1 MYVIFFFFL
10 LAGSHRDLHVLTHSF
25 PTRRSSDLPFGV
37 LTHTLELG
45 EMLGAV
51 PEPLDPGGLVI
62 LAAVENARDDHASA
76 EIQRT
81 ALQPESF
88 EAVVDIRPFQPAQS
102 AGLEDRKSTRLNS
115 SH

>member
-1 MYVIFFFFL
+1 
-10 LAGSHRDLHVLTHSF
+10 
-25 PTRRSSDLPFGV
+25 
-37 LTHTLELG
+37 
-45 EMLGAV
+45 MLGAV

-102 AGLEDRKSTRLNS
+102 AGLDAALIVILVRIVTHPVEGATEFGDRKSVVSGKSVSVRVDLGGHSVSKNK
-115 SH
+115 HKLVVCRV